1 MISRQPWLV
10 SLWLPG
16 ERVIPSR
23 PPTDAMWHHPGI
35 NPRSPKERANV
46 FLLCHSGTVWWKLF
60 QLIGV
65 MVCCRSQCVLHWIR
79 KAARDS
85 GVRYLTSLDLLKP
98 DFQAQRS
105 KRLFHKH
112 TRPFAL
118 PFLSPFAFR
127 FPFSLTPHRRH
138 LKATLGFG
146 TIWHL
151 SLSNSFPSDTF
162 RISIFR
168 LLGWTMHDD
177 AFYLSQTHSN
187 SNRHCDAET
196 RNSLSLIVIAPLF
209 PTSHI
214 AFCYFD
220 SFERIFVIETQF
232 R

>member
-1 MISRQPWLV
+1 MTVASSGLV
-10 SLWLPG
+10 LTQ
-16 ERVIPSR
+16 V
-23 PPTDAMWHHPGI
+23 PPKIGQILFCCLGA
-35 NPRSPKERANV
+35 
-46 FLLCHSGTVWWKLF
+46 VWWKLF

-65 MVCCRSQCVLHWIR
+65 MGWCRSLCVLHWIWE
-79 KAARDS
+79 AAWDS
-85 GVRYLTSLDLLKP
+85 GVCYLTSLDLIKP

-112 TRPFAL
+112 TSPFAL
-118 PFLSPFAFR
+118 PSLSPFAFLV
-127 FPFSLTPHRRH
+127 PFSLTPHRRH
-138 LKATLGFG
+138 VKATLVFG

-168 LLGWTMHDD
+168 LLGWTLHDD

-187 SNRHCDAET
+187 SNSHCDAES
-196 RNSLSLIVIAPLF
+196 RNSLSLILIAPHF

-214 AFCYFD
+214 VFGYFD
-220 SFERIFVIETQF
+220 IFERIFVIEMLC